1 MIRRPIGRSAWW
13 NAAQGVL
20 AAALLA
26 AIGCAPHEQ
35 SPPKAGDYPRSRV
48 QLKQGRRRLPVPTE
62 GPLADAL
69 PTSMKVDNNQGFALE
84 SDETRLMSGK
94 YRLERD
100 SIIFDQYVHG
110 EIRRAFTGRAFAPA
124 VQRRGGALRRGRR
137 AAICPQAG
145 ALVQV
150 PTTRRLRGL
159 ALSLSVAA
167 GIVFVQCSY

>member
-110 EIRRAFTGRAFAPA
+110 EIRRAFAGRAFGDTIEVHWRPPSDDE
-124 VQRRGGALRRGRR
+124 VVPSGVDVELRFVLKPVRWSKF
-137 AAICPQAG
+137 PQHG
-145 ALVQV
+145 
-150 PTTRRLRGL
+150 P
-159 ALSLSVAA
+159 
-167 GIVFVQCSY
+167 